1 MCSQGRPRTSR
12 EQRVRAAL
20 CVLRPERARSNKW
33 DLLQVQRAGR
43 GGEECRDRFTPVPT
57 AALDNTHSLQKRP
70 LVPTCLEAIRVS
82 FEAGIFKWTRGQA
95 PPAPTFPVAVLK
107 CCPGSS
113 LAAGGCGG
121 GEGGPLPTH
130 PLPLHFLCQAN
141 LIIDF

>member
-1 MCSQGRPRTSR
+1 MCSQGRPRMSP
-12 EQRVRAAL
+12 EQCFRVDL
-20 CVLRPERARSNKW
+20 CVRRPQRTCSNKW

-57 AALDNTHSLQKRP
+57 AALDTTYSLQKWP

-82 FEAGIFKWTRGQA
+82 FEAGIFKWSRGQA
-95 PPAPTFPVAVLK
+95 LPAPTFPVAVLK

-113 LAAGGCGG
+113 LAAGG
-121 GEGGPLPTH
+121 PSAHP

-141 LIIDF
+141 IIIDF